1 MLPNLTFIW
10 IHPSHP
16 SMEPNNIENLKID
29 SEDIGLEIINF
40 DPPSETNVD
49 FSLCLVGCF
58 LSDRNIQSQIMK
70 KQMLLVWKPFQGI
83 AIFEDEVGRF
93 LFQFYHQVD
102 YQGVLN
108 GDPWS
113 FDKNILI
120 LGAIKK
126 RIKPNNCSTL
136 LRLILDSNPQFASG
150 IYVTN
155 CRRKPRQSHWPIPGI
170 WCEEQ
175 CKLPQILHVHQSSNR
190 CPKATNEIQENQENS
205 KKLPWN
211 TSDSVLSA
219 IFVESL
225 DTLKIIV
232 VICCSSPKMKVNVI
246 GSLYYVQNLVQMRI
260 SEVLDTFVKL
270 EILPLDSFRSTRNK
284 EAVTLNAETMH
295 LIQMM
300 RLTKIITNLW

>member
-1 MLPNLTFIW
+1 
-10 IHPSHP
+10 
-16 SMEPNNIENLKID
+16 MEPNNIENLKID

-70 KQMLLVWKPFQGI
+70 KQMLLVWKPSQGI

-126 RIKPNNCSTL
+126 RIKPNNLGFMSQTVGGSL
-136 LRLILDSNPQFASG
+136 GNHIGQFLEYDVKNNANFLRSFI
-150 IYVTN
+150 
-155 CRRKPRQSHWPIPGI
+155 
-170 WCEEQ
+170 
-175 CKLPQILHVHQSSNR
+175 
-190 CPKATNEIQENQENS
+190 
-205 KKLPWN
+205 
-211 TSDSVLSA
+211 DSVLSA

-246 GSLYYVQNLVQMRI
+246 GSLYYVQNLVQMGI